1 MIADR
6 ESVLEAAC
14 SPSERRSS
22 RRYLVEML
30 SSSLAYFIL
39 LAISVRYVDHA
50 DGVAKVALALLPVA
64 GIAAMSLAFV
74 RFTLRLDDFQ
84 RQTIFQSG
92 AIAALAS
99 AVVTMTLGFLENA
112 GLPRISLTWV
122 WPMILGF
129 FGIALPFV
137 RRRYR

>member
-1 MIADR
+1 MIAN
-6 ESVLEAAC
+6 SKSIVEADC

-30 SSSLAYFIL
+30 ASSIAYFIL
-39 LAISVRYVDHA
+39 LAISVHYVDHA
-50 DGVAKVALALLPVA
+50 DGVAKVALSLLPVA
-64 GIAAMSLAFV
+64 GIAGMSLAFV

-84 RQTIFQSG
+84 RQTIFLSG

-99 AVVTMTLGFLENA
+99 AVVSMTLGFLENA

-122 WPMILGF
+122 WPLILGF

>member
-1 MIADR
+1 MIANS
-6 ESVLEAAC
+6 ESIVEADC

-30 SSSLAYFIL
+30 ASSIAYFIL
-39 LAISVRYVDHA
+39 LAISVHYVDHA
-50 DGVAKVALALLPVA
+50 DGVAKVALSLLPVA
-64 GIAAMSLAFV
+64 GIAGMSLAFV

-84 RQTIFQSG
+84 RQTIFLSG

-99 AVVTMTLGFLENA
+99 AVVSMTLGFLENA

-122 WPMILGF
+122 WPLILGF